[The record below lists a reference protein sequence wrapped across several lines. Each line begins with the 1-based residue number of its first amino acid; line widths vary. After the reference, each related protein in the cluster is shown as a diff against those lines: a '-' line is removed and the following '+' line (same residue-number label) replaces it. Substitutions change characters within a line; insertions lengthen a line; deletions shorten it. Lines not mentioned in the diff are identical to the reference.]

1 MATKIPH
8 MFKLDSYLLPNPLS
22 CTIPMNIPFNPHGKL
37 TTNHSFPPVFFSFSA
52 PRSACERPAEKPWV
66 WAVAACPRRCVP
78 AWPRQS
84 PRRPPNWV
92 VRNHPLYLQDVWLFM
107 VNIKKHIPI
116 IVHSYSLYNVIY
128 WGVRNNLC
136 IIMWAAVGCFFA
148 ITMGF

>member
-1 MATKIPH
+1 
-8 MFKLDSYLLPNPLS
+8 MFKLDSCLLPNPLS
-22 CTIPMNIPFNPHGKL
+22 CTIPMNISFNPHGKL
-37 TTNHSFPPVFFSFSA
+37 TTNHSFPPVFSSFSA
-52 PRSACERPAEKPWV
+52 PRSAPQRPAEKPWV

-92 VRNHPLYLQDVWLFM
+92 VRNPPLYLQDVWLFM
-107 VNIKKHIPI
+107 VNNKKHILYLLWSTV
-116 IVHSYSLYNVIY
+116 IVYSLYNVIY

-136 IIMWAAVGCFFA
+136 IIIRAAVGVFFFA